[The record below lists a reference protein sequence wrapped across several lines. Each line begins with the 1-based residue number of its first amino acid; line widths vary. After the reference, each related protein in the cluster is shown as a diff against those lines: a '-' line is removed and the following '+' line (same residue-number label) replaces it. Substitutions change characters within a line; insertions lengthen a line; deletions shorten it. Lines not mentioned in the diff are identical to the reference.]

1 MQHSIL
7 DRIYIAFLAILIVSF
22 GVLIVFT
29 SFMTRRSL
37 VSEKTETL
45 KNEGALIA
53 SQTVVGYIND
63 KYNKSRLEP
72 LFQYYATAL
81 DADIWYVDEYG
92 YVVAVSS
99 MVLSGFSSF
108 HVSTMFP

>member
-37 VSEKTETL
+37 VSEKRETL
-45 KNEGALIA
+45 SNEGALIV
-53 SQTVVGYIND
+53 SQTV
-63 KYNKSRLEP
+63 
-72 LFQYYATAL
+72 T
-81 DADIWYVDEYG
+81 G
-92 YVVAVSS
+92 YV
-99 MVLSGFSSF
+99 SGR
-108 HVSTMFP
+108 

>member
-37 VSEKTETL
+37 VSEKRETL
-45 KNEGALIA
+45 SNEGALIV
-53 SQTVVGYIND
+53 SQTVTGYVSGRYD
-63 KYNKSRLEP
+63 KPDLEY
-72 LFQYYATAL
+72 LFRYYATAL
-81 DADIWYVDEYG
+81 EADVWYIDEYG
-92 YVVAVSS
+92 RVVATSRIGNTKV
-99 MVLSGFSSF
+99 
-108 HVSTMFP
+108 